1 MAEEKMIRVRQV
13 KSAIGYPLREK
24 RTLAALGLKKM
35 HRSHDLK
42 ATPQVLGM
50 VKAVK
55 HLVSVEE
62 L

>member
-1 MAEEKMIRVRQV
+1 MAEEKMIRVRQI
-13 KSAIGYPLREK
+13 KSAIGYPAREK

-35 HRSHDLK
+35 HRPHDLK

-50 VKAVK
+50 VHAVK

>member
-1 MAEEKMIRVRQV
+1 MADEKMIRVRQV
-13 KSAIGYPLREK
+13 KSYIGYPVREK
-24 RTLAALGLKKM
+24 KTLAALGIKKM
-35 HRSHDLK
+35 HRPHDLK

-50 VKAVK
+50 VNAVK